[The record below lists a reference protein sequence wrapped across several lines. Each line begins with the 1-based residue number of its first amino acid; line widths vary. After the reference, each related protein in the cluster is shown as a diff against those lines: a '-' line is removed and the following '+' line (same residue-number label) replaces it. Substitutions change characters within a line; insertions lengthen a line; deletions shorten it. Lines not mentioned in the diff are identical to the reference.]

1 MGCTDGP
8 AMLAAAEKVV
18 GAARAV
24 TALEREVAQ
33 SAAPVEISGWQ
44 VAGGRKRKTLQVD
57 AQLARRVNGER
68 RRSLQGDMTKV

>member
-44 VAGGRKRKTLQVD
+44 VAGGCKRKMVQVVS
-57 AQLARRVNGER
+57 QLARCG
-68 RRSLQGDMTKV
+68 SAGDGFLYFRHFP